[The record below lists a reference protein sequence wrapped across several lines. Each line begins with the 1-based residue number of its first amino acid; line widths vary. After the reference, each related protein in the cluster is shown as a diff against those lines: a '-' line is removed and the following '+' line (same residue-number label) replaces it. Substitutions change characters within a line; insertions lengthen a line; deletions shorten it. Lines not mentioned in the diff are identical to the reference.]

1 MIGEK
6 MKLDKN
12 KLEEFKR
19 LSDEEL
25 WARIRA
31 IANENGIGLPDRKP
45 SENEIKQLRE
55 LLFAADR
62 INPISAMKMINKF
75 KRGGDNG

>member
-12 KLEEFKR
+12 KLDELKR
-19 LSDEEL
+19 LNDEEL
-25 WARIRA
+25 WIQIRA
-31 IANENGIGLPDRKP
+31 VAKENGITLPDRNP
-45 SENEIKQLRE
+45 SEGELKQLRE
-55 LLFAADR
+55 LLFVQDR
-62 INPISAMKMINKF
+62 INPLTAMKMINKF

>member
-31 IANENGIGLPDRKP
+31 IANDNGIGLPDRKP